1 MAVGAHIKMG
11 VGPWRGRYKA
21 AGLVLAKLWLLTG
34 NPPHVRYIAKEA
46 ELASEL
52 WRHNISIIAAVIIQ
66 HWGLRCGGVGG
77 KAGPAK
83 CVERGQCCSLLIPLF
98 ILVEP
103 RKFKIMRPQP
113 LEAEKRRGLE
123 QMW

>member
-1 MAVGAHIKMG
+1 MG

-21 AGLVLAKLWLLTG
+21 AGLVLAKLWLLTE

-66 HWGLRCGGVGG
+66 HWGLRCGGGG
-77 KAGPAK
+77 QKLDQLNMWKEGNA
-83 CVERGQCCSLLIPLF
+83 VLCSSPFSFWWNI
-98 ILVEP
+98 ENS
-103 RKFKIMRPQP
+103 K
-113 LEAEKRRGLE
+113 
-123 QMW
+123 

>member
-1 MAVGAHIKMG
+1 MG

-21 AGLVLAKLWLLTG
+21 AGLVLAKLWLLTE

-66 HWGLRCGGVGG
+66 HWGLRCGGVVR
-77 KAGPAK
+77 AK
-83 CVERGQCCSLLIPLF
+83 LDQLNIWKESTGSFWRSI
-98 ILVEP
+98 ENTN
-103 RKFKIMRPQP
+103 
-113 LEAEKRRGLE
+113 
-123 QMW
+123 